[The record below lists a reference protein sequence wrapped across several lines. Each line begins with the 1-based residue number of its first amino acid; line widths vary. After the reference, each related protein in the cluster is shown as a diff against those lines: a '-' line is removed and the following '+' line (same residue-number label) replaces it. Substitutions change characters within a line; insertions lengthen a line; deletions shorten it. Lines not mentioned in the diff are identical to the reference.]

1 MIKNSR
7 IHAFTLVELMVVIV
21 IIGLVASLTIPTI
34 NKSINNSKKNLYD
47 LQIKNIEDG
56 AKSWA
61 SANIWLLPA
70 NDGEAITIT
79 LGQLKLDGFVEGDV
93 INPKTEKLFPND
105 LEIIIKKDEGRYI
118 YDVDEESG
126 TETSDNNIS
135 KPTIILLGEPI
146 VNVEINNGYIEP
158 GVVAK
163 NIDGSTNDNVNIVI
177 KKDGEIVA
185 SIEST
190 VIAHY
195 EITYSVTD
203 NGVVS
208 NAIRNVYIKDT
219 TPPDLEIPSDTTISV
234 NAVSGY
240 DLMAGVTASDNSGLE
255 PNITVSS
262 NLSAIKGDYTVTYK
276 ALDMSGNQ
284 TVKVRKI
291 TVTD

>member
-1 MIKNSR
+1 MLKKSKTY
-7 IHAFTLVELMVVIV
+7 AFTLVELMVVIV

-79 LGQLKLDGFVEGDV
+79 LGQLKLEGFVDGDV
-93 INPKTEKLFPND
+93 INPKTEKSFPND
-105 LEIIIKKDEGRYI
+105 LEIIIKKESGNYI

-126 TETSDNNIS
+126 TAISDSTVS
-135 KPTIILLGEPI
+135 KPTIILLGEPV
-146 VNVEINNGYIEP
+146 VNVEINTGYIEP
-158 GVVAK
+158 GVIAK
-163 NIDGSTNDNVNIVI
+163 NIDGSTNESVNITI
-177 KKDGEIVA
+177 KKDGETVT

-190 VIAHY
+190 AIAHY

-203 NGVVS
+203 NGTIS
-208 NAIRNVYIKDT
+208 NAIRNVYIRDT
-219 TPPDLEIPSDTTISV
+219 TPPELTIPSDATISV
-234 NAVSGY
+234 SAVSGY
-240 DLMAGVTASDNSGLE
+240 DLMTGVTTSDNSGLE
-255 PNITVSS
+255 PSITISS

>member
-1 MIKNSR
+1 MLKKSKTY
-7 IHAFTLVELMVVIV
+7 AFTLVELMVVIV

-79 LGQLKLDGFVEGDV
+79 LGQLKLEGFVDGDV
-93 INPKTEKLFPND
+93 INPKTEKSFPND
-105 LEIIIKKDEGRYI
+105 LEIIIKKESGNYI

-126 TETSDNNIS
+126 TAISDSTVS
-135 KPTIILLGEPI
+135 KPTIILLGEPV
-146 VNVEINNGYIEP
+146 VNVEINTGYIEP
-158 GVVAK
+158 GVIAK
-163 NIDGSTNDNVNIVI
+163 NIDGSTNESVNITI
-177 KKDGEIVA
+177 KKDGETVT

-190 VIAHY
+190 AIAHY

-203 NGVVS
+203 NGTIS
-208 NAIRNVYIKDT
+208 NAIRNVYIRDT
-219 TPPDLEIPSDTTISV
+219 TPPELTIPSDATISV
-234 NAVSGY
+234 SAVNGY
-240 DLMAGVTASDNSGLE
+240 DLMTGVTTSDNSGLE
-255 PNITVSS
+255 PSITISS